1 MLINGQKR
9 IHAIKFQ
16 SVFAA
21 NGLFANLYG
30 PFEEKKHDSAM
41 LTMPNLYNRLVQ
53 YSRKANGEA
62 LCIYGDP
69 ACPLRP
75 QLQGPF
81 KNQNL
86 IPQQADF
93 NKSISTMRTS
103 VEWVL
108 GEILNYFSFLDY
120 KKNLKIELI
129 AVGEMYCVSA
139 LLTNAH
145 TCLYESMTSDFFDI
159 QLSTLE
165 EYFM

>member
-1 MLINGQKR
+1 
-9 IHAIKFQ
+9 
-16 SVFAA
+16 
-21 NGLFANLYG
+21 
-30 PFEEKKHDSAM
+30 M
-41 LTMPNLYNRLVQ
+41 LTMSNLYNRLVQ
-53 YSRKANGEA
+53 YNRKANGET

-69 ACPLRP
+69 ACPLCP

-86 IPQQADF
+86 IPEQADF
-93 NKSISTMRTS
+93 NKSISTVRTY

-108 GEILNYFSFLDY
+108 GEILNYFFFLDY

-129 AVGEMYCVSA
+129 AVGEKYCVST

-145 TCLYESMTSDFFDI
+145 TCLYESITSDFFDI

-165 EYFM
+165 EYFI

>member
-1 MLINGQKR
+1 
-9 IHAIKFQ
+9 
-16 SVFAA
+16 
-21 NGLFANLYG
+21 
-30 PFEEKKHDSAM
+30 M

-103 VEWVL
+103 VEWV
-108 GEILNYFSFLDY
+108 GF
-120 KKNLKIELI
+120 
-129 AVGEMYCVSA
+129 G
-139 LLTNAH
+139 
-145 TCLYESMTSDFFDI
+145 
-159 QLSTLE
+159 
-165 EYFM
+165 